1 MRRLTLWLLLG
12 SLGTSGC
19 GVLAPLPQPDAQ
31 DRSGN
36 STGGPAAPAEP
47 PPDAPGAQATTSL
60 LAVGR
65 SARQAGDYDGA
76 TAYFEQ
82 ALRIAPNDA
91 RLWIELGE
99 TKLAQG
105 DAAQA
110 EAMGRK
116 ALTLT
121 AGNADLESRARRL
134 VEAN

>member
-1 MRRLTLWLLLG
+1 MRRLTLLLMLG
-12 SLGTSGC
+12 AAGTSGC
-19 GVLAPLPQPDAQ
+19 GVLAPLPSPESAPPDEAP
-31 DRSGN
+31 G
-36 STGGPAAPAEP
+36 APAP
-47 PPDAPGAQATTSL
+47 ADAPDAPGAEATTSL

-65 SARQAGDYDGA
+65 SARQSGDYEGA
-76 TAYFEQ
+76 AAYFEQ
-82 ALRIAPNDA
+82 ALRIAPNDP
-91 RLWIELGE
+91 RLWVELGE
-99 TKLAQG
+99 TRLAQG